1 MRRTI
6 PQEGSGGKEKPRRAG
21 FGALRPREP
30 LCRGARSGQPFLEG
44 HGLDTDDS
52 FQDVIVPFPACMAS
66 RDDSLH
72 AKEPLGEGYE
82 LIFMFHDIPQVQ
94 VLPED
99 MPSVIFE
106 QEDCSGTT
114 SYAPW

>member
-1 MRRTI
+1 MR
-6 PQEGSGGKEKPRRAG
+6 G
-21 FGALRPREP
+21 L
-30 LCRGARSGQPFLEG
+30 ARSGPVSRCAAQRAAG
-44 HGLDTDDS
+44 SRSWKVTDLDTDDS

-66 RDDSLH
+66 RDDSLR

-114 SYAPW
+114 SCAPW